1 MKQTISMLVADDSR
15 MIRKIFMDAAQVSRR
30 PLRITA
36 TDNGR
41 DCLTLL
47 KSGDVDMAFIDVNIP
62 ELSGLD
68 AIWAARKLGVQTFV
82 TIMSSPP
89 SPEAVEMARKL
100 KAYEFLFKPF
110 ELADVQAIMRTYER
124 ITAPSKVLL
133 VDDSQT
139 VRRVIQKVL
148 NGSIF
153 NCEIT
158 EAPDGETA
166 IALCKETAFDAVF
179 LDRVMPGLAG
189 MDTLERLLE
198 LRPALKVVMISGE
211 HDEALERKAVSLG
224 AVEFLHKPFYSAD
237 VDRVLHQIYGI
248 RSPNL
253 SLERSEPD
261 FDVAVEGST
270 IRLAHKDSGHTF
282 EYLWFKN
289 PPHLRNA
296 TVPPG
301 VFQDPELERLMAAAE
316 RSALLQL
323 TSARLL
329 TAA

>member
-15 MIRKIFMDAAQVSRR
+15 MIRSIFMDAAQSSRL

-89 SPEAVEMARKL
+89 SPEAVDVARKL

-110 ELADVQAIMRTYER
+110 EVADVQAIMRTYER
-124 ITAPSKVLL
+124 VTAPTKVLL
-133 VDDSQT
+133 VDDSST

-148 NGSIF
+148 LGSIF

-166 IALCKETAFDAVF
+166 IALCRDTAFDAVF

-189 MDTLERLLE
+189 MDTLKQLLE
-198 LRPALKVVMISGE
+198 LRPGLKVIMISGE
-211 HDEALERKAVSLG
+211 REEAMEEKAVNGG
-224 AVEFLHKPFYSAD
+224 AFEFLHKPFYSAD
-237 VDRVLHQIYGI
+237 VDRVMHHIYGI

-253 SLERSEPD
+253 SLETSEPD

-296 TVPPG
+296 KVQPG
-301 VFQDPELERLMAAAE
+301 IYHDPDLERLMAAAE

-329 TAA
+329 SAA